1 MKTDI
6 KQMRFVAFLVMAW
19 LLSSAQLAV
28 AAAEKEAEVLVV
40 AVNNNDKPFGWT
52 NERGELTGFSVDI
65 ARALC
70 RAMRKECRLV
80 PTVFADFISGIAAR
94 RFDFVVANIL
104 RTPEREK
111 LVDFT
116 HRFWRSSS
124 TFVGPPGVLAEI
136 SAKGLKGKIVA
147 VQKGAVQ
154 ERYLREVYDGIV
166 TIETYAT
173 NAERNAA
180 LVAGR
185 ADLILGSTISHY
197 SFLSTKEGR
206 SFEFVGDPLFDHGLG
221 GEVALPVSKGRE
233 ALRQALNTAIAAILR
248 DGTYARISN
257 TYFSATLF

>member
-1 MKTDI
+1 
-6 KQMRFVAFLVMAW
+6 MRFGTFLVIA
-19 LLSSAQLAV
+19 LLLPLAQLPSAS
-28 AAAEKEAEVLVV
+28 AAEKGAEALVV

-65 ARALC
+65 ARVLC
-70 RAMRKECRLV
+70 RAMSRECRLV
-80 PTVFADFISGIAAR
+80 PTVFAEFIGGVAER

-104 RTPEREK
+104 HTPEREK

-116 HRFWRSSS
+116 DRFWRSSS
-124 TFVGPPGVLAEI
+124 TFVGRPGVVAEI
-136 SAKGLKGKIVA
+136 SAKSLKGKIIA

-154 ERYLREVYDGIV
+154 ERYLRDAYDGIAM
-166 TIETYAT
+166 IETYAT

-197 SFLSTKEGR
+197 SFLSTKEGGR
-206 SFEFVGDPLFDHGLG
+206 FEFMGDPLFDRGLG
-221 GEVALPVSKGRE
+221 GDVALPVSKGRE
-233 ALRQALNTAIAAILR
+233 DLRRALNAAIATILR

>member
-1 MKTDI
+1 MSPGRMK
-6 KQMRFVAFLVMAW
+6 LVVLLMAM
-19 LLSSAQLAV
+19 LLLQLAPHPV
-28 AAAEKEAEVLVV
+28 AAAETLVV
-40 AVNNNDKPFGWT
+40 AVNNNDRPFGWT

-70 RAMRKECRLV
+70 RAMSRECRLV
-80 PTVFADFISGIAAR
+80 PTVFAEFVGGVVDG
-94 RFDFVVANIL
+94 RFDFVVANML
-104 RTPEREK
+104 RTAEREK

-116 HRFWRSSS
+116 DRFWRSSS
-124 TFVGPPGVLAEI
+124 TFVGRPGVVAGI
-136 SAKGLKGKIVA
+136 SAAGLKGKVVA

-154 ERYLREVYDGIV
+154 ERYLRETYDGFA

-197 SFLSTKEGR
+197 AFLSTKEGSR
-206 SFEFVGDPLFDHGLG
+206 FEFIGDPLFDRGLG
-221 GEVALPVSKGRE
+221 GDVALPLAKGRDE
-233 ALRQALNTAIAAILR
+233 LRRALNAAIAAILR